1 MRLLDVRNS
10 SKKKCYNCVNF
21 YKYKVVCRFMGFKVK
36 DHYFKKAKKEN
47 YLARSIYKLDEIDS
61 KYKILRKG
69 DQVVDL
75 GYHPGSWVQY
85 TSKKVGDIGKVVG
98 IDIKP
103 INNKLTS
110 LNNVSLFEKSIFDVN
125 VLEDLGVDQIFDVVI
140 SDMAPNT
147 TGIRSVDQ
155 DRSLNL
161 VEEVFRILPDF
172 LKPGGNFVIKVFD
185 SHQAQTFLKQNK
197 NLFNEFHHL
206 KPKSTRSVSKEF
218 FAIGKG
224 YKA

>member
-1 MRLLDVRNS
+1 VENFEN
-10 SKKKCYNCVNF
+10 KCKKCEF
-21 YKYKVVCRFMGFKVK
+21 IFIASMKGLIIRRFLVGFKVK

-47 YLARSIYKLDEIDS
+47 FLARSVYKLEEIDQ
-61 KYKILRKG
+61 KYKIFSKG
-69 DQVVDL
+69 QRVVDL
-75 GYHPGSWVQY
+75 GYHPGSWTQF
-85 TSKKVGDIGKVVG
+85 TAKCVGDEGKVVG

-103 INNKLTS
+103 VNKKLTT
-110 LNNVSLFEKSIFDVN
+110 LRNVKLFEKSIFDVAKP
-125 VLEDLGVDQIFDVVI
+125 EDLEEDEIFDVVI

-161 VEEVFRILPDF
+161 VEEVFHILPVF

-185 SHQAQTFLKQNK
+185 SHQAQVFLKEQK
-197 NLFNEFHHL
+197 NVFGEYHFL

-218 FAIGKG
+218 FVIGKK
-224 YKA
+224 YQP